1 MIRVAINGFGRIGR
15 TTLRAGWLR
24 KDIKVVAI
32 NDLTEPKILAQLL
45 KYDSVFRTW
54 DKEVTAGKDFIMIGK
69 RKIPVYSEKDPSKL
83 PWDKHQVDVVIES
96 TGFFKKK
103 AAANKHI
110 KAGARK
116 VVISAPSDDAP
127 NFLMGVNHKVCKR
140 NQNVVSN
147 ASCTTNSVAPV
158 AQILKQTVGIKKA
171 MLTTIHSVTAQQNTV
186 DGLPRGKD
194 LRRGRSALTNM
205 IPTTT
210 GAAKA
215 TTKVIPSL
223 KNKFDGIAVRVPTLD
238 VSLTDFTFVV
248 KKKTTAAE
256 INKIFKKAARSARW
270 KGILGV
276 TEDAVVSGDFIGSSY
291 GSVVDLPMTRVVD
304 GDLVKVLAWYDN
316 EWGYTQRL
324 LDMAEYVGK
333 L

>member
-1 MIRVAINGFGRIGR
+1 MLRVAINGFGRIGR
-15 TTLRAGWLR
+15 TTLRAGWER
-24 KDIKVVAI
+24 KGLNFVAV
-32 NDLTEPKILAQLL
+32 NDLTEPQTLATLL

-54 DKEVTAGKDFIMIGK
+54 NKDIKAGKGYIMIGK
-69 RKIPVYSEKDPSKL
+69 KKIPVYSERDPAAL
-83 PWDKHQVDVVIES
+83 PWDKHKVDVVIES
-96 TGFFKKK
+96 TGFFRKK
-103 AAANKHI
+103 ADANKHI

-116 VVISAPSDDAP
+116 VVISAPSEDAP
-127 NFLMGVNHKVCKR
+127 NFLMGVNHKVCKP
-140 NQNVVSN
+140 NQHVVSN

-158 AQILKQTVGIKKA
+158 AQIIKETLGIKKA
-171 MLTTIHSVTAQQNTV
+171 MLTTIHSVTAQQNVV

-194 LRRGRSALTNM
+194 LRRGRSALTNI

-215 TTKVIPSL
+215 TTRVIPSL
-223 KNKFDGIAVRVPTLD
+223 RNKFDGIAVRVPSLD

-248 KKKTTAAE
+248 RKSTTAE
-256 INKIFKKAARSARW
+256 DVNKLFKKAARSARW

-276 TEDAVVSGDFIGSSY
+276 TDEPLVSSDFIGTSY
-291 GSVVDLPMTRVVD
+291 GSVVDLQMTRVVD
-304 GDLVKVLAWYDN
+304 GNLVKVLAWYDN

-324 LDMAEYVGK
+324 LDMAEHVGS